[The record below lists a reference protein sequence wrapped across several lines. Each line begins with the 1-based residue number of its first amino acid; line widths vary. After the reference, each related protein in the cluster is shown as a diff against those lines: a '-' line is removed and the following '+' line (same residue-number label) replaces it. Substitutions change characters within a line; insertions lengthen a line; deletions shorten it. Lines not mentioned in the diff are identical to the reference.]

1 MGFLT
6 IYCPES
12 RTCFPGGTEEGLGR
26 EHKNSWGGYAALRA
40 SFAATGLNPGNQSRK
55 ESLKLSFRTAVRTA
69 RNGCTVQRFHLIC
82 WRLAMPLL
90 AAPITEKLPFGQR
103 HKKIAIIE
111 PSPSALLILS
121 LTFLTEYDEP
131 AYVGGEAHQR
141 PVHPAQRGQ

>member
-26 EHKNSWGGYAALRA
+26 EHKNSWGGYAALRS

-69 RNGCTVQRFHLIC
+69 RNGCTVQRFHRIC
-82 WRLAMPLL
+82 WLLAMRLAMISLIADSTQPV
-90 AAPITEKLPFGQR
+90 EMGLPVR
-103 HKKIAIIE
+103 RR
-111 PSPSALLILS
+111 SP
-121 LTFLTEYDEP
+121 
-131 AYVGGEAHQR
+131 
-141 PVHPAQRGQ
+141 